1 MTQPLAGKQI
11 LIVEDEPVFRSLLH
25 GWLTSLGATTF
36 QAEDGKDALHKMTE
50 VHPDLMI
57 CDISMPRMNGLE
69 LVETLRNRGE
79 QLPILMISATEN
91 MADIAKALRLGVQD
105 VLLKPVKD
113 FDRLRETVY
122 ACLYPAMFSSRV
134 EEEERLFEDW
144 DALVSNPIAA
154 SRLLQELQ
162 PPVQQEMSHC
172 RIHYRQL
179 VSADKPGLVLDIA
192 PLSENDLAFY
202 CLDVT
207 RAGDNGVL
215 AALLLR
221 ALFNGLLQEQ
231 LAHQG
236 QRLPEMGSLLKQVN
250 QLLRQANLPGQ
261 FPLLVGY
268 YHSGLKNLILV
279 SAGLNGT
286 LNTGEHQIQISNGV
300 PLGTLGDAYLNQIS
314 QRCTSWQCQ
323 IWGAGG
329 RLRLML
335 SAEWAIAFISKQ
347 TGLPLAL

>member
-172 RIHYRQL
+172 RVQL

-335 SAEWAIAFISKQ
+335 SAE
-347 TGLPLAL
+347 

>member
-1 MTQPLAGKQI
+1 
-11 LIVEDEPVFRSLLH
+11 
-25 GWLTSLGATTF
+25 
-36 QAEDGKDALHKMTE
+36 
-50 VHPDLMI
+50 MI

-91 MADIAKALRLGVQD
+91 MADIAKALRLGVRD
-105 VLLKPVKD
+105 VLLKPVKISI
-113 FDRLRETVY
+113 
-122 ACLYPAMFSSRV
+122 ACARPFTPVSIPRCSVRAV

-286 LNTGEHQIQISNGV
+286 LNTGSIKFRLVMAFLWGRWVMLILTKLANAAPRGSAKFGGWRSFTLNVVCGMSNCV
-300 PLGTLGDAYLNQIS
+300 YI
-314 QRCTSWQCQ
+314 
-323 IWGAGG
+323 
-329 RLRLML
+329 
-335 SAEWAIAFISKQ
+335 
-347 TGLPLAL
+347 

>member
-1 MTQPLAGKQI
+1 
-11 LIVEDEPVFRSLLH
+11 
-25 GWLTSLGATTF
+25 
-36 QAEDGKDALHKMTE
+36 
-50 VHPDLMI
+50 
-57 CDISMPRMNGLE
+57 
-69 LVETLRNRGE
+69 
-79 QLPILMISATEN
+79 
-91 MADIAKALRLGVQD
+91 
-105 VLLKPVKD
+105 
-113 FDRLRETVY
+113 
-122 ACLYPAMFSSRV
+122 
-134 EEEERLFEDW
+134 
-144 DALVSNPIAA
+144 SNPIAA

-221 ALFNGLLQEQ
+221 ALFNGL

-335 SAEWAIAFISKQ
+335 SAE
-347 TGLPLAL
+347 